1 MRMTHPL
8 LTAGALLSLSALA
21 LVGCSGGSDA
31 EKAGGAHEDDH
42 GDHAHDTQGEH
53 DAQDEVVYKIGV
65 IAKSNSNPVFLAAKN
80 GAFAAGERLSEE
92 LEGATVEILWQTPPM
107 EDAQVQAQYVEQLVS
122 SGVDGIAISC
132 TDANLLTSAL
142 KAAVDKGVIVVTFD
156 SDAPDSGRMAYYGVD
171 DKEAGKEVM
180 RQLAKVMGNEGKV
193 AVLTGNPA
201 ATNLQARVEGVLEQA
216 SEYEGIETPM
226 VYSFMPETATEA
238 AAKMQQVQTA
248 NPDITGWALVG
259 GWPLY
264 TDNALDGIYE
274 NAKIVSMDP
283 LELPLEYA
291 MKGQVQVLVGQPYFG
306 WGEKSVEMIVD
317 KLHFDKSP
325 ASELVIAEFDIVTT
339 ETAEEFAKNWKIWLG
354 ED

>member
-1 MRMTHPL
+1 MRIQNTL
-8 LTAGALLSLSALA
+8 FSLVSISALA
-21 LVGCSGGSDA
+21 LVGCSGGTDSEKPAASDSA
-31 EKAGGAHEDDH
+31 ADSSADI
-42 GDHAHDTQGEH
+42 
-53 DAQDEVVYKIGV
+53 VYKIGV
-65 IAKSNSNPVFLAAKN
+65 IAKSNSNPVFQAAKN
-80 GAFAAGERLSEE
+80 GAIAAGKRLTAE
-92 LEGATVEILWQTPPM
+92 LDGASVEILWQTPPM

-142 KAAVDKGVIVVTFD
+142 QGAVDKGVVVVTFD

-180 RQLAKVMGNEGKV
+180 RQLAAVMGNEGKV

-201 ATNLQARVEGVLEQA
+201 ATNLQARVDGVIEQA
-216 SEYEGIETPM
+216 AQYEDIQTPM

-238 AAKMQQVQTA
+238 AAKMQQVQSA

-283 LELPLEYA
+283 LPLPLEYA

-317 KLHFDKSP
+317 KLHFDRSP
-325 ASELVIAEFDIVTT
+325 SSEMVYADFDIVTSDD
-339 ETAEEFAKNWKIWLG
+339 AEEFAKGWDLWLG

>member
-1 MRMTHPL
+1 MRIQNT
-8 LTAGALLSLSALA
+8 LLSLVSVSTLA
-21 LVGCSGGSDA
+21 LVGCSGSTDSEKPAATDTAA
-31 EKAGGAHEDDH
+31 ESSADI
-42 GDHAHDTQGEH
+42 
-53 DAQDEVVYKIGV
+53 VYKIGV

-80 GAFAAGERLSEE
+80 GAYAAGERLSSD
-92 LEGATVEILWQTPPM
+92 LEGATVEILWQTPAM
-107 EDAQVQAQYVEQLVS
+107 EDAQVQAQYVEQLVA

-132 TDANLLTSAL
+132 TDANLLTGAL

-171 DKEAGKEVM
+171 DYEAGKELM
-180 RQLAKVMGNEGKV
+180 RQLAGVLNNEGKV

-201 ATNLQARVEGVLEQA
+201 ATNLQARVNGVVEQA
-216 SEYEGIETPM
+216 AEYQGIATPT

-274 NAKIVSMDP
+274 NAKIASMDP
-283 LELPLEYA
+283 LPLPLEYA

-317 KLHFDKSP
+317 KLHFDRSP
-325 ASELVIAEFDIVTT
+325 SSEMVIADFDIVTT
-339 ETAEEFAKNWKIWLG
+339 ETAEEFSKNWELWLG